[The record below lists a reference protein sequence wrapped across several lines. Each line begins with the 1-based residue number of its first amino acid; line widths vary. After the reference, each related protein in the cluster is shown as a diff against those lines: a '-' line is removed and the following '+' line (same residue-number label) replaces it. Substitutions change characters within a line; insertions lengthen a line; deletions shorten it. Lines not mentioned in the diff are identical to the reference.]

1 MHHHQP
7 ARREGE
13 KEEGQGAQG
22 TAQAQGVR
30 PPFAPPAHLPRA
42 CACVRVCVCVCVRQ
56 GYLFAFNDI
65 LLVTRSAKGG
75 YKVIDRLDMDQTKLE
90 EPADSSDSFPI
101 ALTQNNR
108 KYVFAIPTLI
118 EKVRTTAH
126 AHAHTHDRTRTTAHA
141 HSQVDLGDWW

>member
-1 MHHHQP
+1 
-7 ARREGE
+7 
-13 KEEGQGAQG
+13 
-22 TAQAQGVR
+22 
-30 PPFAPPAHLPRA
+30 
-42 CACVRVCVCVCVRQ
+42 
-56 GYLFAFNDI
+56 LFAFNDI

-108 KYVFAIPTLI
+108 RYVFAIPTLI

-126 AHAHTHDRTRTTAHA
+126 AHARPHAHHRTRTHTTAHVHAHA
-141 HSQVDLGDWW
+141 HTPPHTYTHTHTHHRTRTQSS